1 MGLTVSRETV
11 KHNQSLG
18 VKIDKFQ
25 PLVVKKV
32 NRRSFP
38 LKNKGK
44 KITYGY
50 KMAKILTVCSKSH
63 YTIEILCLKI
73 LFGLDYMQIHSS

>member
-1 MGLTVSRETV
+1 MGFTVSREMV

-44 KITYGY
+44 KNN
-50 KMAKILTVCSKSH
+50 LW
-63 YTIEILCLKI
+63 L
-73 LFGLDYMQIHSS
+73 

>member
-50 KMAKILTVCSKSH
+50 KMAKI
-63 YTIEILCLKI
+63 
-73 LFGLDYMQIHSS
+73 